1 MDWDIA
7 LEGQLP
13 HAVGVAIKADAAEQP
28 VATGRSERRQA
39 EKAARRKA
47 STQKR
52 AARLE
57 PPVTDGPADSCLAV
71 L

>member
-1 MDWDIA
+1 MEWDIA

-13 HAVGVAIKADAAEQP
+13 HAVGVAIKANAAEQP

-52 AARLE
+52 AA
-57 PPVTDGPADSCLAV
+57 
-71 L
+71 